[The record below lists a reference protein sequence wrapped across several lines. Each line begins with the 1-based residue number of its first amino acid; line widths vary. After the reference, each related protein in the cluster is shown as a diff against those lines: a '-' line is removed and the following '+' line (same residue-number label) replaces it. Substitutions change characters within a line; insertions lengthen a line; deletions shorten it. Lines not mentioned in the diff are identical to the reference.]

1 MDATTIGRGVGPT
14 AVLAYAVG
22 SFGTG
27 LYSTVPTVLLLYYCT
42 AIVGLPAGWAAVI
55 VFVPKIWAIAWDP
68 VVGAWSDRPYRS
80 LGLRRPFLALGAVG
94 VALAFVAVFAAP
106 NFTRP
111 SDNALW
117 VGGAYFAMATLYSL
131 FAVPY
136 IAIPPE
142 IGSDALTRVRLVRWR
157 MFVAMLGVLAGA
169 GIAPWLVSAA
179 GGGRHGYAFMAYV
192 LAAACAI
199 AMSAPLLML
208 RNAHPS
214 GQVMRGQPTH
224 TLLAHLQVVLRCK
237 SFRWLTLSYLLTLS
251 AVGALSAASP
261 YLVIQTLGRTNDDLG
276 NALALMLV
284 LTTTTIP
291 AWSAIARRFGDR
303 KTLATAL
310 AAYAILAV
318 VLGAVAGYAS
328 WSVVLLLYALL
339 GIPFAAAQVIPFTL
353 LAHLVR
359 EESATSGAVQG
370 VFTGV
375 WTASEK
381 VGLALGPALVGLA
394 LSVTGA
400 SRNAAPGL
408 IAFIPPALLLSAML
422 PLALSRF
429 RGRAI

>member
-1 MDATTIGRGVGPT
+1 MHATIIGRGVGPT

-42 AIVGLPAGWAAVI
+42 AVVGLPAGWATVI
-55 VFVPKIWAIAWDP
+55 VFAPKIWAIVWDP
-68 VVGAWSDRPYRS
+68 VVGTWSDRPYRGF
-80 LGLRRPFLALGAVG
+80 GLRQPFLVAGAAG

-106 NFTRP
+106 KFARP
-111 SDNALW
+111 DLNALW
-117 VGGAYFAMATLYSL
+117 VGGAYFSMATLYSL

-136 IAIPPE
+136 IAIPAE
-142 IGSDALTRVRLVRWR
+142 VGSDALTRVRLVRWR

-169 GIAPWLVSAA
+169 GVAPWLVSAA
-179 GGGRHGYAFMAYV
+179 GGGHQGYAFMAYV
-192 LAAACAI
+192 LAGTCAI
-199 AMSAPLLML
+199 AMCAPLLML
-208 RNAHPS
+208 RHVQPS
-214 GQVMRGQPTH
+214 RQLMRGQRTH
-224 TLLAHLQVVLRCK
+224 TFLAHLHVVLRCK

-251 AVGALSAASP
+251 AVGALGAASP

-291 AWSAIARRFGDR
+291 VWSALAQRIGDR
-303 KTLATAL
+303 KTLMTAL

-318 VLGAVAGYAS
+318 VLGAVAGDTS

-359 EESATSGAVQG
+359 EECASGGAVEG

-394 LSVTGA
+394 LSITGT
-400 SRNAAPGL
+400 SRNAAPEL

-422 PLALSRF
+422 PLALSGAR
-429 RGRAI
+429 RQAI

>member
-1 MDATTIGRGVGPT
+1 MDATTTGRGIRPT

-55 VFVPKIWAIAWDP
+55 VLAPKIWAIAWDP
-68 VVGAWSDRPYRS
+68 VVGATSDRTYRS
-80 LGLRRPFLALGAVG
+80 HGLRRPFLAVGAVG
-94 VALAFVAVFAAP
+94 VALGFVAVFAAP

-111 SDNALW
+111 SANALW

-136 IAIPPE
+136 IAIPSE
-142 IGSDALTRVRLVRWR
+142 IGSDALTRIRLVRWR

-192 LAAACAI
+192 LAGACAI

-208 RNAHPS
+208 GHAHTSRQVMS
-214 GQVMRGQPTH
+214 GQQTH
-224 TLLAHLQVVLRCK
+224 TILVHLQVVFRCK

-251 AVGALSAASP
+251 AVGALAAASP

-284 LTTTTIP
+284 ATTITIP
-291 AWSAIARRFGDR
+291 AWSAIARRIGDR

-328 WSVVLLLYALL
+328 WSVVLLLFALL
-339 GIPFAAAQVIPFTL
+339 GIPLAASQVIPFTL

-359 EESATSGAVQG
+359 EESATSGAVEG

-394 LSVTGA
+394 LSVAGTP
-400 SRNAAPGL
+400 RDAAPGL
-408 IAFIPPALLLSAML
+408 IASIPPALLLSAML
-422 PLALSRF
+422 PLALSRA
-429 RGRAI
+429 RGAV